1 MKKLSLFIILFL
13 LFNSNSLILSQ
24 VKLQVIVTTN
34 NVKSNEQIFISGN
47 KPELGN
53 WNPAII
59 ALEKNNDSTY
69 AREFKFYKGE
79 VIEFKF
85 TKGSW
90 DSEALNDDESIPGNF
105 IFKVERDTSINYRI
119 NHWKDSRHKIAVQIT
134 GKVIYHTNFKGKD
147 ILPRNVIVWLPP
159 SYDSLLNRH
168 YPVLYMQDGQN
179 IFDPATSS
187 FGVDWQIDETAD
199 SLIKTKTIKEI
210 IIVGIYNT
218 YQRRVEYV
226 NKDTGYAYMKFIVDE
241 LKPFIDKTYRTLS
254 DRNSTAV
261 GGSSLGGLISFML
274 AWEYPEVFSM
284 AACLSPAFKID
295 KIDYVSTVL
304 NYSGPKKSIKIYI
317 DNGGVGLDEKLQPG
331 VDEMISALKEKGYN
345 QGNDLFW
352 FNDLT
357 AEHNERAW
365 SKRVWRFLKYF
376 FSISK

>member
-1 MKKLSLFIILFL
+1 MKKLSLFFTL
-13 LFNSNSLILSQ
+13 LLIFSSSSLIISQ
-24 VKLQVIVTTN
+24 VKINIVVTSN

-47 KPELGN
+47 NPELGN

-59 ALEKNNDSTY
+59 GLDKINDSTY
-69 AREFKFYKGE
+69 AKEFKFNEGE

-90 DSEALNDDESIPGNF
+90 DSEALNDNESTPGN
-105 IFKVERDTSINYRI
+105 IIIKVLHDTSINYRI
-119 NHWKDSRHKIAVQIT
+119 NHWKNSRSKIAGQIT
-134 GKVIYHTNFKGKD
+134 GKVIYHNNFKGKN
-147 ILPRNVIVWLPP
+147 ILPRNIIVWLPP
-159 SYDSLLNRH
+159 SYDSLPNKH
-168 YPVLYMQDGQN
+168 YPVLYMHDGQN

-199 SLIKTKTIKEI
+199 SLIKSDAIREI

-226 NKDTGYAYMKFIVDE
+226 NCDTGYAYMKFIVDE
-241 LKPFIDKTYRTLS
+241 LKPFIDKTYRTLPE
-254 DRNSTAV
+254 RNSTAV

-274 AWEYPEVFSM
+274 AWEYPNIFSM

-295 KIDYVSTVL
+295 KIDYVSSVL
-304 NYSGPKKSIKIYI
+304 DYSGPKKPIKFYI

-331 VDEMISALKEKGYN
+331 VDEMISALKEKRYE
-345 QGNDLFW
+345 QGKDLYW
-352 FNDLT
+352 FFDLT

-365 SKRVWRFLKYF
+365 SKRVWRFLEYF
-376 FSISK
+376 FSTSK